1 MHIPIGYELH
11 YLTASDQIDK
21 APSDPNDH
29 SGVSPK
35 VVEVDRV
42 NNTISVEP
50 AFDLDPLTGPNQSEP
65 PPEDT
70 KLFVA
75 HSLDG
80 LTSEGIRDHYSVI
93 ELSYTP
99 DVSDIDNYDPDGEEL
114 YAINAYF
121 KNSPL
126 NHAIG

>member
-1 MHIPIGYELH
+1 MHIPIGYELY
-11 YLTASDQIDK
+11 YLTSGQIDK
-21 APSDPNDH
+21 APSDIIDH
-29 SGVSPK
+29 PGVTPK
-35 VVEVDRV
+35 VVEVDRA

-50 AFDLDPLTGPNQSEP
+50 AFDSNTLGGINQVAP

-93 ELSYTP
+93 ELSLTP
-99 DVSDIDNYDPDGEEL
+99 DDTAGVDIDGEEL